1 MSKYPNWL
9 ATEDAVRD
17 LFTLLGFD
25 VQRVSIEGRQIDVLA
40 RRVDLMTSGHETW
53 IIEVTTEKVGATK
66 GGVDSQK
73 LLVAAKKHENAR
85 LMIVSTKGFTD
96 DQKATLKELGIITKR
111 FVELE
116 ATVLP
121 LQRYALSA
129 LKGLEETDAP
139 DIGYHPAFYVEPEL
153 ELRLHDDSTK
163 SINAD
168 EWIDSI
174 LESPDPG
181 ICGLL
186 GTLGSGKTSLL
197 KRILE
202 RGISRF
208 LKDPDNCI
216 LPLYIP
222 LGRYKQH
229 AGDLDQMMMAELRRA
244 GIENYPTALVQ
255 HLLRHRRILIL
266 LDGLDEVH
274 PIQDSNEVLETVTNI
289 LGALGQQSTGV
300 LSCRRQFFESTA
312 EEQAYFGSFTAGKLR
327 DLNTTLSKLLR
338 GHPSTYIAVVQPFC
352 RPQIEKYLA
361 LRCNMSPPDVDKLFE
376 RYYGFPDLATT
387 PVLLSMIAT
396 TAAEGTLDAK
406 KVSEFPL
413 IDLYEAYT
421 HRWIERD
428 IKRARLNVL
437 QRERFS
443 LHLADRMLW
452 RSLESASWT
461 EVSDALREDPEWGN
475 NPLTQEEAELDMR
488 NSGFLVRDLDNR
500 WRFAHRS
507 ILEYFAAKV
516 EINRL
521 ASGERPRHIR
531 TDGYRLFLTNLLAIK
546 WIKDNASP
554 IPVYSWHPSRGE
566 EVRANQWSL
575 LAAASCAQPN
585 ESMVSL
591 SGVGALTTEDDT
603 KWRSTKFR
611 DLQLTIKRG
620 AVSFDQC
627 SFFNSMINVPE
638 NKDTVIWFEDCKFKG
653 TTIKF
658 DAFPW
663 WRTTYDAEGRGA
675 IDVPVAVWDF
685 SSAVEAGAK
694 VFVEGK
700 QWKLR
705 SSDLRIFLEAAK
717 RLKGKIAEHNF
728 TRGPYASELTSL
740 LGGFIRGGIIN
751 EDTSRQPHQLKKSS
765 VCRELVT
772 MLKKDPVEAQADLST
787 RFVEIRR

>member
-1 MSKYPNWL
+1 MSKFPAWL
-9 ATEDAVRD
+9 ATEDAVRH

-25 VQRVSIEGRQIDVLA
+25 VQRVSIKGRQIDVLA
-40 RRVDLMTSGHETW
+40 RRIDLMTSGHETW
-53 IIEVTTEKVGATK
+53 IIEVTTERVGATK

-73 LLVAAKKHENAR
+73 LLLAAKTHQNAR

-96 DQKATLKELGIITKR
+96 DQKATLEALGIIPKT
-111 FVELE
+111 FCELE

-121 LQRYALSA
+121 LHRYALSA
-129 LKGLEETDAP
+129 QKSLEETDAP

-153 ELRLHDDSTK
+153 EIRLQDN
-163 SINAD
+163 SIESVNAD

-174 LESPDPG
+174 LNSADPG

-244 GIENYPTALVQ
+244 GIDNYPTALVQ
-255 HLLRHRRILIL
+255 HLIRHRRIFIL

-274 PIQDSNEVLETVTNI
+274 PIQDSNEILETVTNI

-300 LSCRRQFFESTA
+300 ISCRRQFFESTT

-327 DLNTTLSKLLR
+327 DLNTTLSKILR
-338 GHPSTYIAVVQPFC
+338 GHPSTYIAVVQPFH

-361 LRCNMSPPDVDKLFE
+361 LRCNLSPPDVDKLFE

-396 TAAEGTLDAK
+396 TAAEGNLDTEK
-406 KVSEFPL
+406 MSEFPL

-421 HRWIERD
+421 QRWIERD
-428 IKRARLNVL
+428 ITRARLNAL

-452 RSLESASWT
+452 KSLESASWT
-461 EVSDALREDPEWGN
+461 DVSDALREDPEWGN

-488 NSGFLVRDLDNR
+488 NSGFMVRDLDNR

-507 ILEYFAAKV
+507 ILEFFAAKV
-516 EINRL
+516 EIIRL
-521 ASGERPRHIR
+521 SSGDRPRHIP
-531 TDGYRLFLTNLLAIK
+531 TDGYRLFLANLLAAK
-546 WIKDNASP
+546 WIKDSASP
-554 IPVYSWHPSRGE
+554 IPIQSWRPARGE

-575 LAAASCAQPN
+575 LAAASCTQPK
-585 ESMVSL
+585 ESIVSL
-591 SGVGALTTEDDT
+591 SGVGALTTVDDT
-603 KWRSTKFR
+603 TWRSANLR
-611 DLQLTIKRG
+611 DLQLTIRNG
-620 AVSFDQC
+620 SVYFDQC
-627 SFFNSMINVPE
+627 NFSNAMINVPE
-638 NKDTVIWFEDCKFKG
+638 NTDTVIWFDDCKFKG

-658 DAFPW
+658 DVFPW
-663 WRTTYDAEGRGA
+663 WRTTHDAEGGGA

-694 VFVEGK
+694 VFVKDK

-705 SSDLRIFLEAAK
+705 SSDLRVFLEAAK
-717 RLKGKIAEHNF
+717 RLKGKVFEHNF
-728 TRGPYASELTSL
+728 TRGPYASELASL
-740 LGGFIRGGIIN
+740 LRGLIQSGIID
-751 EDTSRQPHQLKKSS
+751 EDTSRQPHQLKRSS
-765 VCRELVT
+765 VCRALVT
-772 MLKKDPVEAQADLST
+772 MLQKDPVEAQAELSAK
-787 RFVEIRR
+787 FVDIRR